1 MKESY
6 QKLFDDYTTK
16 IDAFLEL
23 VRMAVKGDA
32 EAKGKINAMIDEEN
46 GYFTRISSD
55 RNIFEAIL
63 ESVGEAKEDE
73 DFKGL
78 REKVIDQMKEEFE
91 FFLEWE
97 EKKRDDYGFGFP
109 VLDSTSENYEKYNRS
124 TDISRKYPRL
134 FDSWYSEY
142 LSKKEKA
149 VQEESKDDDE
159 NDESC
164 MTSDDVG
171 DAIGRVIAA
180 PIVGLSNIFDWLTDK
195 IPVAG

>member
-23 VRMAVKGDA
+23 VRMAVKGD
-32 EAKGKINAMIDEEN
+32 EDAKVKICAMIDEEN
-46 GYFTRISSD
+46 GYFTRISTD
-55 RNIFEAIL
+55 RNIFEVIL
-63 ESVGEAKEDE
+63 ESVGDAKEDE

-78 REKVIDQMKEEFE
+78 REKVIEQMKEEFE

-97 EKKRDDYGFGFP
+97 EKKRDDYGFCFP
-109 VLDSTSENYEKYNRS
+109 FLDSTSENYEKYNRS

-149 VQEESKDDDE
+149 VQEESNDDDE

-164 MTSDDVG
+164 TISDDVG

-180 PIVGLSNIFDWLTDK
+180 PIIGLANIFDWLAEK